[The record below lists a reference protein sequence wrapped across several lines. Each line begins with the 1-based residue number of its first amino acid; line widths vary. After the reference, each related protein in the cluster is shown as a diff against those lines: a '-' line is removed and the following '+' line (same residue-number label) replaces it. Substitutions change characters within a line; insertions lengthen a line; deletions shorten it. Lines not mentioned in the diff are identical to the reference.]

1 MRGKFTQ
8 IVFLSLVIL
17 FLISTLYSQ
26 KTNIRVIKEDA
37 ALRLKPS
44 NDSLLIKALPL
55 GAILEVEETLGD
67 WVKVKLPPD
76 KDGIV
81 IFGYVHSSFVTF
93 DIKPLASEKAE
104 RIDAPLRKDDAYTIW
119 QQRLSS
125 AKKKS
130 STGLII
136 GIVGAAIFIPSSIAL
151 FVDKREE
158 LYISYSSVTY
168 QEKPKPG
175 YLVLAGVGL
184 TSLVAGMAIHFSGK
198 RSANQLEQEGRKKG
212 YISAGLLPG
221 YNAIGV
227 QIGISF

>member
-1 MRGKFTQ
+1 MKGKFSKLL
-8 IVFLSLVIL
+8 FLSFIIL
-17 FLISTLYSQ
+17 FLFCSLYSQ
-26 KTNIRVIKEDA
+26 ETKIRVIKKDA
-37 ALRLKPS
+37 VLRLKPN

-81 IFGYVHSSFVTF
+81 IIGYVHNSFVTF

-104 RIDAPLRKDDAYTIW
+104 RIEAPLRKDDAYTIW

-151 FVDKREE
+151 FVDKKQE
-158 LYISYSSVTY
+158 LYISYGSVLY

-198 RSANQLEQEGRKKG
+198 RSANQLEQEGSKKG
-212 YISAGLLPG
+212 YISAGLLPE